1 MHGLS
6 FTLILCHVFP
16 LLPSISAVE
25 DSEGR
30 AGDDA
35 SGVKEELVPSLR
47 LRHRDAED
55 QSSSSGSEASVVLYE
70 SRF

>member
-1 MHGLS
+1 M
-6 FTLILCHVFP
+6 
-16 LLPSISAVE
+16 E
-25 DSEGR
+25 DSEGT
-30 AGDDA
+30 ADDDT

-47 LRHRDAED
+47 LRHRDTED